1 MSTLSANTLFHFTR
15 NKDTLINILKTRFY
29 PRLCLEEII
38 IGTKSAKIAFPM
50 VCFCDIPLSQIGNH
64 ASTYGKYAIGLKKE
78 WAIKNGI
85 TPILY
90 THSTS
95 LLCDNLRENLNDVK
109 GKKFDNLLFNL
120 IYTAGFIKPYSSSLS
135 IKKKK
140 IQVINYNE
148 REWRYIP
155 PKNILLSKIVDDVP
169 PPIIIE
175 DEFKEPSISALNT
188 KLEQY
193 GLDFVPNDINYIIVE
208 KETEILEI
216 IDAVQQIKG
225 NYSHNAVKLLST
237 RIISMERI
245 AEDFW

>member
-15 NKDTLINILKTRFY
+15 SKDTLINILKTRFY

-95 LLCDNLRENLNDVK
+95 LLCDNLRENLNDVR
-109 GKKFDNLLFNL
+109 GKKSDNLFFNL

-155 PKNILLSKIVDDVP
+155 PKSILLSNNLTSYKDYAGGVLAVD
-169 PPIIIE
+169 
-175 DEFKEPSISALNT
+175 ISVACIYVVSLG
-188 KLEQY
+188 K
-193 GLDFVPNDINYIIVE
+193 V
-208 KETEILEI
+208 
-216 IDAVQQIKG
+216 
-225 NYSHNAVKLLST
+225 
-237 RIISMERI
+237 
-245 AEDFW
+245 